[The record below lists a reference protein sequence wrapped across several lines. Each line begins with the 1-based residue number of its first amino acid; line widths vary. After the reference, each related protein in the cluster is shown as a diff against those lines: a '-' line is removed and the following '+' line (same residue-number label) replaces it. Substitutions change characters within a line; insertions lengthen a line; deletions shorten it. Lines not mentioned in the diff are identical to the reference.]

1 MTEPNESALRQALV
15 DAARTLS
22 AARLNCGTAGNAS
35 ARCGSGMLITP
46 SATHPDQLT
55 PDDTVWM
62 TLDGQA
68 RGRRAP
74 SSEWQLHRD
83 LYVARPDA
91 GAVIH
96 THSPFATAL
105 ACQRRSIPPF
115 HYTVAR
121 FGGDDVR
128 CAEYALFGSAELS
141 QTIQFAIRDRN
152 ACLMANHGAVV
163 CADEVPAAVT
173 LALELEFL
181 SELYWR
187 SMQGGAPVL
196 LDAAEMADVGERY
209 RGYCR
214 SVGRNPRAEDG
225 ALANRQPRGF
235 RHFGSRRHGGQ
246 LSRRGGIRTMRPC
259 RFHPTQVRCT
269 SGLPTLDPASIYKLL
284 PAADWRQAQAD
295 GHYRGSLDDQRDG
308 YIHLSG
314 AGQVAGTLA
323 KYFEQTPDL
332 LLLAVDPVVLGDG
345 LRFEPSRGGDLF
357 PHLYARLPI
366 AAARPLAR
374 RAGPGDDWQLIN
386 A

>member
-1 MTEPNESALRQALV
+1 MTEPCEFALRQALV
-15 DAARTLS
+15 EAARTLS

-35 ARCGSGMLITP
+35 ARCGAGMLITP
-46 SATHPDQLT
+46 SAMHPDRLT
-55 PDDTVWM
+55 PDDIVWM
-62 TLDGQA
+62 SLEGRAQ
-68 RGRRAP
+68 GRRTP

-83 LYVARPDA
+83 LYFTRPDA

-105 ACQRRSIPPF
+105 ACQRRGIPPF

-128 CAEYALFGSAELS
+128 CADYALFGSAELS
-141 QTIQFAIRDRN
+141 RTIQVAIRDRN

-163 CADEVPAAVT
+163 CADEVPAAMT

-187 SMQGGAPVL
+187 TAQGGAPVL
-196 LDAAEMADVGERY
+196 LDAAEMAAVGGRY

-214 SVGRNPRAEDG
+214 PR
-225 ALANRQPRGF
+225 LA
-235 RHFGSRRHGGQ
+235 
-246 LSRRGGIRTMRPC
+246 TE
-259 RFHPTQVRCT
+259 
-269 SGLPTLDPASIYKLL
+269 LPALDPARVYKLL

-295 GHYRGSLDDQRDG
+295 GRYRGSPDDLRDG

-323 KYFEQTPDL
+323 KYFAQTPDL
-332 LLLAVDPVVLGDG
+332 LLLEVDPAALGDA

-357 PHLYARLPI
+357 PHLYAPLPLV
-366 AAARPLAR
+366 AARPLAR
-374 RAGPGDDWQLIN
+374 RADPGDDWQLVD

>member
-15 DAARTLS
+15 DAARALS

-35 ARCGSGMLITP
+35 TRCGSGLLITP

-55 PDDTVWM
+55 PDDIVFM
-62 TLDGQA
+62 SFDGHA
-68 RGRRAP
+68 SGLRAP

-105 ACQRRSIPPF
+105 ACQRRGIPPF

-141 QTIQFAIRDRN
+141 QTIQAAMRDRN

-163 CADEVPAAVT
+163 CADSVSAAVT

-187 SMQGGAPVL
+187 ASQGGAPVL
-196 LDAAEMADVGERY
+196 LDAAEMAAVGERY

-235 RHFGSRRHGGQ
+235 RHFGARRRGGQ

-259 RFHPTQVRCT
+259 RFHPTQ
-269 SGLPTLDPASIYKLL
+269 SQSASELPTLDPASIYKLL
-284 PAADWRQAQAD
+284 TAADWRLAQAD
-295 GHYRGSLDDQRDG
+295 GSFRGSSDDERDG
-308 YIHLSG
+308 YIHLSS
-314 AGQVAGTLA
+314 AAQVAGTLA
-323 KYFEQTPDL
+323 KYFAQTHDL
-332 LLLAVDPVVLGDG
+332 ILLAVDPAELGDA
-345 LRFEPSRGGDLF
+345 LRFEPSRGGDSF
-357 PHLYARLPI
+357 PHLYAPL
-366 AAARPLAR
+366 PLAATR
-374 RAGPGDDWQLIN
+374 MSAHRITPDAAWQLLD